1 MSKTADPDPDFLM
14 VFGVTAKAAA
24 ETILQYLADKRS
36 LESKEDQNAQVLQ
49 SLLEVAD
56 ICEAF
61 KENASAT
68 EQIATYMATA
78 EENILDAFYALL
90 TIFPGLLMWSP

>member
-14 VFGVTAKAAA
+14 VFAVTAKATA

-36 LESKEDQNAQVLQ
+36 LESKEDQSAQVLQ

-68 EQIATYMATA
+68 EQIAMYMATA
-78 EENILDAFYALL
+78 KENILDAFYALL
-90 TIFPGLLMWSP
+90 TIFPG